1 MFSPIQEKGFLSTL
15 RILPWMI
22 IWILFSCS
30 KTAPE
35 VVADWEEDGWIL
47 VQVHGQEKKF
57 SRTGELKSKTAK
69 SIEASWIER
78 GYRKTKIYSQKTHY
92 YLVLRF
98 FCEDGDEF
106 VAVMKKRK

>member
-1 MFSPIQEKGFLSTL
+1 MISSILKKVSLYML
-15 RILPWMI
+15 RILPWMT
-22 IWILFSCS
+22 ILIMISCS

-35 VVADWEEDGWIL
+35 VVADWEEEGWTL
-47 VQVHGQEKKF
+47 VKVHGQENKF